1 VVGGIV
7 RMRVN
12 DMQKMLREEEA
23 AAAAAGTPASR
34 EHVLKDDE

>member
-1 VVGGIV
+1 
-7 RMRVN
+7 MRVN
-12 DMQKMLREEEA
+12 DMQKMRREEEA